1 MIFREERNTRVYTS
15 DTGFGPDF
23 VTHPAYFD
31 RKIGSQT
38 LYSIA
43 YSDQFM
49 LETQEVPV
57 ASRPRSMS
65 NGELVRTGIE
75 TPIGSMIA
83 VGDDT
88 AVYLLEFENRVALAG
103 ELRRLERGFGPIN
116 LGTSPVLEI
125 LVSQLDGY
133 FAGESAA
140 FRIPTIQRGTVFE
153 ESVWEALQQIPPG
166 QTRSYGDIAKLIGE
180 PEKSREVGQAN
191 GANKISIVV
200 PCHRV
205 IGADG
210 SLVGYG
216 GGLWRKKWLLDHERR
231 YAWTSFEHK

>member
-1 MIFREERNTRVYTS
+1 MLSTQAAEVANRPGS
-15 DTGFGPDF
+15 
-23 VTHPAYFD
+23 VTDGKLVRA
-31 RKIGSQT
+31 KIG
-38 LYSIA
+38 
-43 YSDQFM
+43 
-49 LETQEVPV
+49 
-57 ASRPRSMS
+57 
-65 NGELVRTGIE
+65 

-83 VGDDT
+83 VADD
-88 AVYLLEFENRVALAG
+88 AALYLLEFENRVALRG
-103 ELRRLERGFGPIN
+103 ELRRLERDFGLIGLRSN
-116 LGTSPVLEI
+116 TILEMLI
-125 LVSQLDGY
+125 AQLDDY

-140 FRIPTIQRGTVFE
+140 FRIPTIQRGTAFE
-153 ESVWEALQQIPPG
+153 EAIWKALKQIPPG
-166 QTRSYGDIAKLIGE
+166 QTRSYGDIAEMIGQ

-191 GANKISIVV
+191 GANKISLVV